1 MALAP
6 VAGGLLN
13 IKVTG
18 AHKPQEAP
26 THFFV
31 MSSGQDVQLIQLGNW
46 PLKAF
51 IFISVK
57 FYEAY
62 TFYA

>member
-1 MALAP
+1 MAPAP
-6 VAGGLLN
+6 VADGLLN
-13 IKVTG
+13 IKVSG

-26 THFFV
+26 ADFFL
-31 MSSGQDVQLIQLGNW
+31 MSSGQDAQLIQLDNW

-57 FYEAY
+57 F
-62 TFYA
+62 